1 MLCALSG
8 RETTGLSPILP
19 VPGRHGTSD
28 ALACLTGSV
37 PLLTKPVSGAFLCY
51 HIGHSALSGH
61 FPQQTA
67 VFAGNFPLEQ
77 HAMNTLQAHPFSTV
91 RDLLRYAV
99 TRFTREKLFFGHGS
113 ENAFDEAAYLIL
125 HTLSLP
131 LDRLEPFLDA
141 TLLPEETEA
150 VMTII
155 DRRVT
160 ERIPAAYLTNEA
172 WLQGYSF
179 YVERGVIIPRS
190 FLAELIV
197 EQFAPWVS
205 DPDGITDILELCT
218 GSGCLAIMLAD
229 RFANA
234 TVDAVELSPAA
245 LGIAQTN
252 INRYGMKDRI
262 QLHHADL
269 YDGIPEKRYQL
280 IVTNPPY
287 VNQSSMDTLPPE
299 YLHEPQMALAGGF
312 DGMDIVRRIVYTA
325 GERLTDDGLLIVE
338 IGNEAENA
346 MAAFPEL
353 ELTWLSTSGGD
364 DRVFLLTA
372 GQLKGLKKA

>member
-1 MLCALSG
+1 MN
-8 RETTGLSPILP
+8 T
-19 VPGRHGTSD
+19 
-28 ALACLTGSV
+28 
-37 PLLTKPVSGAFLCY
+37 
-51 HIGHSALSGH
+51 
-61 FPQQTA
+61 QQT
-67 VFAGNFPLEQ
+67 
-77 HAMNTLQAHPFSTV
+77 TPFSTV

-131 LDRLEPFLDA
+131 IDRLEPFLDA
-141 TLLPEETEA
+141 RLLPEEIA
-150 VMTII
+150 SVMDII
-155 DRRVT
+155 ERRVT
-160 ERIPAAYLTNEA
+160 DRIPAAYLTGEA

-179 YVERGVIIPRS
+179 HVERGVIIPRS

-197 EQFAPWVS
+197 EQFAPWVP

-229 RFANA
+229 QFPNA

-245 LGIAQTN
+245 LGVAQMN
-252 INRYGMKDRI
+252 IDRYGMRDRI

-269 YDGIPEKRYQL
+269 YDGIPDKRYQL

-287 VNQSSMDTLPPE
+287 VNQSSMENLPPE
-299 YLHEPQMALAGGF
+299 YLHEPKMALAGGF
-312 DGMDIVRRIVYTA
+312 DGMDIVRRIVRTA

-338 IGNEAENA
+338 IGNEAEHA
-346 MAAFPEL
+346 IAAFPEL

-372 GQLKGLKKA
+372 EQLKNLKTA